1 MLCEIRVCRGGGG
14 VLGKVRQKQREE
26 NAMSLKSLNL
36 QTEGIKL
43 WVTGSAS
50 LQDLEEPSPNS
61 G

>member
-1 MLCEIRVCRGGGG
+1 MCRGGGG